1 MAMYFFQKTMNR
13 SEKDEHVMFVGMV
26 KNSVLKKAVPDG
38 VEDSKSNHS
47 KASLDTNDIK
57 NIIKLS
63 KKFKTKKAI
72 AFLK

>member
-1 MAMYFFQKTMNR
+1 
-13 SEKDEHVMFVGMV
+13 MFVGMV
-26 KNSVLKKAVPDG
+26 KNSVFKKAAPDG
-38 VEDSKSNHS
+38 AEESKSNHS

-63 KKFKTKKAI
+63 RKFKTKKAI